1 MNVVPYLAVC
11 QFNVRCPEPEQLL
24 DIQHKL
30 GAIVGAQNARD
41 DVRFTLSGGFTR
53 PPKTISPGTQ
63 LLMDWTREC
72 GDSLNTAVRFRD
84 TGGCCDGNNLAA
96 AGLPNVDT
104 LGVCGANIHTDQEYM
119 LIDSLTER
127 AKLSY
132 KLLKKMASHGD
143 QLIELSSAGK
153 SS

>member
-1 MNVVPYLAVC
+1 
-11 QFNVRCPEPEQLL
+11 
-24 DIQHKL
+24 
-30 GAIVGAQNARD
+30 
-41 DVRFTLSGGFTR
+41 
-53 PPKTISPGTQ
+53 
-63 LLMDWTREC
+63 
-72 GDSLNTAVRFRD
+72 
-84 TGGCCDGNNLAA
+84 
-96 AGLPNVDT
+96 